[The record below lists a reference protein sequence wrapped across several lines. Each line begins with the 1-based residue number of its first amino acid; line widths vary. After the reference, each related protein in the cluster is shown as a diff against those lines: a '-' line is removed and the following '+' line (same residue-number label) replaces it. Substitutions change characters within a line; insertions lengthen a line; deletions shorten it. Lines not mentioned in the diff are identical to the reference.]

1 MDWEKLL
8 IPDESLLELIVRG
21 TVLYLV
27 LFTFLRLLSRREVGN
42 FGLTDLLV
50 LVLVADAAQN
60 AMAGEYRSI
69 TGGMVL
75 VAVIVGWSFVLDAL
89 AWRFPR
95 IGRFLHPSPLRLV
108 RDGQMLRRNMRR
120 ELITK
125 EELTSLLREQG
136 VEDIRQVRAA
146 FVEVDGQL
154 SVITRG
160 QRRKPRRRRRRS
172 EQSSRRAGRGPYAS
186 LGNRSSALVR
196 ITPMIWD
203 SVSRSVFRRLS
214 SIPVAT
220 EAGVKG

>member
-69 TGGMVL
+69 TGGIVL
-75 VAVIVGWSFVLDAL
+75 VAVMVGWSFVLDAL

-95 IGRFLHPSPLRLV
+95 IGRFLHPFPLRLV

-136 VEDIRQVRAA
+136 VEDIRQVRLR
-146 FVEVDGQL
+146 FWKL
-154 SVITRG
+154 
-160 QRRKPRRRRRRS
+160 
-172 EQSSRRAGRGPYAS
+172 
-186 LGNRSSALVR
+186 
-196 ITPMIWD
+196 M
-203 SVSRSVFRRLS
+203 VS
-214 SIPVAT
+214 
-220 EAGVKG
+220 